1 MSSLLFDQ
9 LGPRGRRRAAVA
21 TWVTVAL
28 GLAALAFLGVRL
40 QAQGQ
45 LEADRW
51 LLIIDPNAGVL
62 RTLGTALL
70 ATLQAAFVAMLGAL
84 LIGGVLAA
92 LRLSRRK
99 LLRTVATMLVELFR
113 GIPLLLLMLFSALA
127 LPQLGIEL
135 SVFAIV
141 VLALVVYNSA
151 VICEIIRAGINAIP
165 AGQQEAAAAMGMR
178 PLGILLRIQL
188 PQAIPA
194 MMPLLVSQLVILLKD
209 TSIGYVV
216 GYAELLRG
224 GRSLVEFYGN
234 RYSLQIYLTVAVIYI
249 LTNVLISLAARW
261 LTKRN
266 TRKRRPRPALP
277 GSITGSVNPPLG
289 TSTQVIPVG
298 GQ

>member
-1 MSSLLFDQ
+1 MSSTLFDQ
-9 LGPRGRRRAAVA
+9 LGPRGRRRARVA
-21 TWVTVAL
+21 SWVTVAL
-28 GLAALAFLGVRL
+28 GVGVVAFLTLRL
-40 QAQGQ
+40 EAQGQ

-70 ATLQAAFVAMLGAL
+70 ATLQAAFAAMLLAL
-84 LIGGVLAA
+84 LVGGVLAA
-92 LRLSRRK
+92 MRLSQARI
-99 LLRTVATMLVELFR
+99 LRTVATLLVELFR

-165 AGQQEAAAAMGMR
+165 SGQQEAAASMGMR
-178 PLGILLRIQL
+178 PLAILLRIQL
-188 PQAIPA
+188 PQAVPA

-266 TRKRRPRPALP
+266 VRKHRLRPSLP
-277 GSITGSVNPPLG
+277 GSISGGVNPPLG
-289 TSTQVIPVG
+289 TSTQVISVG